1 VSSPFACC
9 AWPQAARAEAESS
22 RMAQVAAA
30 AAAMRGHHVVAGKAL
45 SGYRKRVLA
54 NKRRPLD
61 GMLRKLGRLIVQSA
75 PIRKATSVLTCT
87 RGFDQLIFFLYA
99 RGP

>member
-1 VSSPFACC
+1 MFNPWLSFGLR
-9 AWPQAARAEAESS
+9 AWQI
-22 RMAQVAAA
+22 
-30 AAAMRGHHVVAGKAL
+30 GH
-45 SGYRKRVLA
+45 RKRVLA

-87 RGFDQLIFFLYA
+87 RGFDRLVEAML
-99 RGP
+99 R